1 MTNHM
6 AEVAQMLGVE
16 LEEVFKVTD
25 DDSGKYHNYYKF
37 TEKKGIEVSEDNV
50 KWEADTA
57 GTLVLKWLL
66 IGVYQNY
73 YRFSEN
79 NCFETSYDGVEW
91 GTATVIVLR
100 GILIGVARIIKLPW
114 KPQKCAPYYIP
125 CIVAQSEHM
134 YSMFYWNDDNYDKEY
149 YRMGLVRKT
158 PEEAVALT
166 KKMLEAINEQ

>member
-66 IGVYQNY
+66 IGV
-73 YRFSEN
+73 
-79 NCFETSYDGVEW
+79 
-91 GTATVIVLR
+91 
-100 GILIGVARIIKLPW
+100 ARIIKLPW
-114 KPQKCAPYYIP
+114 RRSRGDVYYMPSVTSIGKY
-125 CIVAQSEHM
+125 IKLFWTGSR
-134 YSMFYWNDDNYDKEY
+134 NDEISYQQ
-149 YRMGLVRKT
+149 GLVLRTKK
-158 PEEAVALT
+158 EAVELAEEMLDVAR
-166 KKMLEAINEQ
+166 KKFAMANERVKNE

>member
-66 IGVYQNY
+66 IGV
-73 YRFSEN
+73 
-79 NCFETSYDGVEW
+79 
-91 GTATVIVLR
+91 
-100 GILIGVARIIKLPW
+100 ARIIKLPW
-114 KPQKCAPYYIP
+114 RPSRGDVYYMPSVTSIGKY
-125 CIVAQSEHM
+125 IKLFWTGSR
-134 YSMFYWNDDNYDKEY
+134 NDEGSYQQ
-149 YRMGLVRKT
+149 GLVLRTKK
-158 PEEAVALT
+158 EAVELAEEMLDVAR
-166 KKMLEAINEQ
+166 KKFAMAKEARDND

>member
-66 IGVYQNY
+66 IGV
-73 YRFSEN
+73 
-79 NCFETSYDGVEW
+79 
-91 GTATVIVLR
+91 
-100 GILIGVARIIKLPW
+100 ARIIKLPW
-114 KPQKCAPYYIP
+114 RPSRGDVYYMPSVTSIGKY
-125 CIVAQSEHM
+125 IKLFWTGSR
-134 YSMFYWNDDNYDKEY
+134 NDEGSYQQ
-149 YRMGLVRKT
+149 GLVLRTKK
-158 PEEAVALT
+158 EAVDVAEEMLDVAR
-166 KKMLEAINEQ
+166 KKFAMANERVKNE

>member
-66 IGVYQNY
+66 IGV
-73 YRFSEN
+73 
-79 NCFETSYDGVEW
+79 
-91 GTATVIVLR
+91 
-100 GILIGVARIIKLPW
+100 ARIVKLPW
-114 KPQKCAPYYIP
+114 KPRKGEKYYIP
-125 CIVAQSEHM
+125 YISTQQKGM
-134 YSMFYWNDDNYDKEY
+134 YVSFYWANDDINIEH
-149 YRMGLVRKT
+149 YRMGIVCKT
-158 PEEAVALT
+158 PEEAIALT
-166 KKMLEAINEQ
+166 KKMLAVAKEVENNG

>member
-37 TEKKGIEVSEDNV
+37 TEKKGIEVSDDNV

-66 IGVYQNY
+66 IGV
-73 YRFSEN
+73 
-79 NCFETSYDGVEW
+79 
-91 GTATVIVLR
+91 
-100 GILIGVARIIKLPW
+100 ARIIKLPW
-114 KPQKCAPYYIP
+114 RPSRGDVYYMPSVTSIGKY
-125 CIVAQSEHM
+125 IKLFWTGSR
-134 YSMFYWNDDNYDKEY
+134 NDEGSYQQ
-149 YRMGLVRKT
+149 GLVLR
-158 PEEAVALT
+158 T
-166 KKMLEAINEQ
+166 KKEAIELAEEMLDVARKKFAMAKEARDND

>member
-57 GTLVLKWLL
+57 GTLVLKWL
-66 IGVYQNY
+66 
-73 YRFSEN
+73 
-79 NCFETSYDGVEW
+79 
-91 GTATVIVLR
+91 
-100 GILIGVARIIKLPW
+100 LIGVARIIKLPW

>member
-66 IGVYQNY
+66 IGV
-73 YRFSEN
+73 
-79 NCFETSYDGVEW
+79 
-91 GTATVIVLR
+91 
-100 GILIGVARIIKLPW
+100 ARIIKLP
-114 KPQKCAPYYIP
+114 
-125 CIVAQSEHM
+125 
-134 YSMFYWNDDNYDKEY
+134 
-149 YRMGLVRKT
+149 VRNIT
-158 PEEAVALT
+158 CHVLLSNLRTDISIITGPMMIL
-166 KKMLEAINEQ
+166 I

>member
-66 IGVYQNY
+66 IGV
-73 YRFSEN
+73 
-79 NCFETSYDGVEW
+79 
-91 GTATVIVLR
+91 
-100 GILIGVARIIKLPW
+100 ARIIKLPW
-114 KPQKCAPYYIP
+114 RPSRGDVYYMPSVTSIGKY
-125 CIVAQSEHM
+125 IKLFWTGSR
-134 YSMFYWNDDNYDKEY
+134 NDEGSYQQ
-149 YRMGLVRKT
+149 GLVLRTKK
-158 PEEAVALT
+158 EAVELAEEMLDVAR
-166 KKMLEAINEQ
+166 KKFAIAKEARDTD